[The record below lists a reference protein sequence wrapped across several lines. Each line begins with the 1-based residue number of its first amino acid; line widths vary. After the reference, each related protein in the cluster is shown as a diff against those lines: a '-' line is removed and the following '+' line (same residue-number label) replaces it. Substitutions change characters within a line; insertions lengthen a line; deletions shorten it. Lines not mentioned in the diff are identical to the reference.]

1 LKDIAW
7 ERIGFGVAERIQSI
21 VQSIRSEILENYS
34 DQMPDNYN
42 NFENSSTLIPACLM
56 IARSVPRSSSL

>member
-34 DQMPDNYN
+34 DQMPDNHN